1 MLVLTRKLNE
11 QIIINDTIVI
21 KVIDIKSKTV
31 TFGISAPDNVSIHRG
46 ERYEEFK
53 DKPR

>member
-21 KVIDIKSKTV
+21 KVIAIKGKNI